1 MRLNLT
7 LILAL
12 VLAAAIFSSDAAAQT
27 NSTPTG
33 TNDAVLSGILQIQE
47 QLRAVQAGQHTAAE
61 NAQKHSGMVV
71 NQLQSLEE
79 TVTTQRDNDSKIA
92 HKTQQ
97 ITLLVAGGFGVIGLA
112 VLMMMVFFQWRVFT
126 QIAQIAQIS
135 TQRHDVIATQAEEV
149 HKLAAPGRATVETTN
164 ANLIDVVGRLEKKIS
179 ALEGGSRLLAD
190 PSAKKNSARRGEEPE
205 SPDGNGSLPAGV
217 AFDQLFSP
225 PPENIA
231 GDQESKNAGA
241 LTKKAAEMEKAGQL
255 EAALEFCDRALAQNR
270 TFTLALLQKGGLLNK
285 LNRHDEALDCFE
297 QALQTQDKKP
307 GM

>member
-7 LILAL
+7 LILVL
-12 VLAAAIFSSDAAAQT
+12 VLTAAIFSSAAAAQT
-27 NSTPTG
+27 NSTPTA
-33 TNDAVLSGILQIQE
+33 TNDAVLNGILQIQE
-47 QLRAVQAGQHTAAE
+47 QLRAVQEGQHTAAE
-61 NAQKHSGMVV
+61 TAKKHSGMVV

-135 TQRHDVIATQAEEV
+135 TQRHDVISAQAEEV
-149 HKLAAPGRATVETTN
+149 HKLAGPGRASVETSS

-190 PSAKKNSARRGEEPE
+190 SSAPKHPSQREEEPNFH
-205 SPDGNGSLPAGV
+205 DGNSSLPSGV
-217 AFDQLFSP
+217 AFDQLLTP
-225 PPENIA
+225 QPESSGA
-231 GDQESKNAGA
+231 ETAEA

-255 EAALEFCDRALAQNR
+255 EGSLALCNRALALNR

-297 QALQTQDKKP
+297 QALQMQDKKP

>member
-12 VLAAAIFSSDAAAQT
+12 VLTAAIFSSGAAAQT
-27 NSTPTG
+27 NSVPPA
-33 TNDAVLSGILQIQE
+33 TNDAVLSGILQIQA
-47 QLRAVQAGQHTAAE
+47 QLRAVQDGQRTAAE

-79 TVTTQRDNDSKIA
+79 TVTSQRDSDSKIA

-135 TQRHDVIATQAEEV
+135 TQRHDVLNAQADEV

-190 PSAKKNSARRGEEPE
+190 PSPKRNSHRREEPDF
-205 SPDGNGSLPAGV
+205 SDGNSSLPSGV
-217 AFDQLFSP
+217 AFDQLLSP
-225 PPENIA
+225 QP
-231 GDQESKNAGA
+231 DNAGVGGTGDADA

-255 EAALEFCDRALAQNR
+255 EAALECCDRALAQNSN
-270 TFTLALLQKGGLLNK
+270 FTLALLQKGGLLNK
-285 LNRHDEALDCFE
+285 LNRHDEALECFE
-297 QALQTQDKKP
+297 QALQTQEQKP

>member
-27 NSTPTG
+27 NSTAPA
-33 TNDAVLSGILQIQE
+33 TNDAVLNGILQIQE
-47 QLRAVQAGQHTAAE
+47 QLRAVQEGQHTAAE
-61 NAQKHSGMVV
+61 TAKKHSGMVV

-135 TQRHDVIATQAEEV
+135 TQRHDVIAAQAEEV

-190 PSAKKNSARRGEEPE
+190 PSAKRNSNRREEE
-205 SPDGNGSLPAGV
+205 QEFPDGNSSLPSGV
-217 AFDQLFSP
+217 AFDQLLSP
-225 PPENIA
+225 QPENA
-231 GDQESKNAGA
+231 GTGGGGHADA

-255 EAALEFCDRALAQNR
+255 EAALELCDRALAQNR